1 MKPGT
6 VSTLGPHGF
15 CRMAYAEWEGPE
27 GSGTVVCVHGL
38 TRTGRDFD
46 FLARALT
53 DRFRV
58 VCPDVPGRGASDWL
72 PAAEDYG
79 YPVYLNA
86 LAALIAR
93 LGVEEVSWVGTSMG
107 GLLGMMLAAQPG
119 TPIRRLVLNDVGPWI
134 PKAAVERIAA
144 YVGSDPR
151 FEDLPALEA
160 HLREVHRPFGPLTD
174 EQWRHLAEHS
184 ARRLPDGTLRL
195 HYDPAIAA
203 GFRAAPAQ
211 DVDLW
216 GVWAGVRCPVLV
228 LRGADSDLLLPE
240 TVAEMRGKGP
250 PVDVVEFPGI
260 GHAPALAAADQIDV
274 IRAWLTREG

>member
-6 VSTLGPHGF
+6 LLPLGPHGF
-15 CRMAYAEWEGPE
+15 SRMASAEWAGP
-27 GSGTVVCVHGL
+27 GGAGTVVCVHGL

-58 VCPDVPGRGASDWL
+58 VCPDMPGRGASDWL

-93 LGVEEVSWVGTSMG
+93 LGAEEVSWVGTSMG

-144 YVGSDPR
+144 YVGSDPK
-151 FEDLPALEA
+151 FEDLRAVEA

-174 EQWRHLAEHS
+174 EQWRHLAVHS
-184 ARRLPDGTLRL
+184 ARRLPGGTLRL

-203 GFRAAPAQ
+203 ALRAAPAQ

-216 GVWAGVRCPVLV
+216 AVWAGVRCPVLV
-228 LRGADSDLLLPE
+228 LRGGDSDLLLPA
-240 TVAEMRGKGP
+240 TVEEMRGKGP
-250 PVDVVEFPGI
+250 RVDVVEFPGV
-260 GHAPALAAADQIDV
+260 GHAPALMGTDQIEV
-274 IRAWLTREG
+274 VRSWLA

>member
-1 MKPGT
+1 MKPCT
-6 VSTLGPHGF
+6 LLTLGPRGF
-15 CRMAYAEWEGPE
+15 SRMAYAEWAGP
-27 GSGTVVCVHGL
+27 GGAGAVVCVHGL

-58 VCPDVPGRGASDWL
+58 VCPDMPGRGASDWL
-72 PAAEDYG
+72 PAPEDYG

-93 LGVEEVSWVGTSMG
+93 LGAEEVSWVGTSMG

-144 YVGSDPR
+144 YVGSDPK
-151 FEDLPALEA
+151 FEDLRAVEA

-174 EQWRHLAEHS
+174 EQWRHLAVHS
-184 ARRLPDGTLRL
+184 ARRLPGGTLRL

-203 GFRAAPAQ
+203 ALRAAPAQ

-216 GVWAGVRCPVLV
+216 AVWAGVRCPVLV

-240 TVAEMRGKGP
+240 TVEKMRRKRP
-250 PVDVVEFPGI
+250 PVDVVEFPGV
-260 GHAPALAAADQIDV
+260 GHAPALMGAEQIEV
-274 IRAWLTREG
+274 VRSWLA

>member
-1 MKPGT
+1 VKPGT
-6 VSTLGPHGF
+6 LSTLGPHGF
-15 CRMAYAEWEGPE
+15 SRMAYAEWAGP
-27 GSGTVVCVHGL
+27 GGAGTVVCVHGL

-46 FLARALT
+46 FLAGALN

-58 VCPDVPGRGASDWL
+58 VCPDIPGRGASDWL
-72 PAAEDYG
+72 PAPEDYG

-86 LAALIAR
+86 LVALIAR

-107 GLLGMMLAAQPG
+107 GVLGMMLAAQPG
-119 TPIRRLVLNDVGPWI
+119 TPIRRLALNDVGPWI

-144 YVGSDPR
+144 YVGSASQFP
-151 FEDLPALEA
+151 DLGAVEA
-160 HLREVHRPFGPLTD
+160 HLREVHRPFGALTD
-174 EQWRHLAEHS
+174 EQWRHLPVHS

-203 GFRAAPAQ
+203 ALRAAPAQ

-216 GVWAGVRCPVLV
+216 SVWAGVRCPVLV

-240 TVAEMRGKGP
+240 TVARMRREGP
-250 PVDVVEFPGI
+250 PVDVVEFPGV
-260 GHAPALAAADQIDV
+260 GHAPALMGTDQIGV
-274 IRAWLTREG
+274 VRAWLTRQA